1 VIPFIDLAAQRER
14 IDADVRA
21 RINAVLD
28 HGRFIMGPEVFEL
41 EERLADRSRVAHA
54 VSCASGTDALLM
66 LLMALGVGPGDAVV
80 VPAFTFPATPEVVVL
95 TGATPVFCDVRADTY
110 NLDPDQLPAAIAA
123 ATAAGLRPVGII
135 AVDLFGQP
143 AEYEGIATAAEA
155 AGLWVLD
162 DAAQSMGGRIGD
174 APVGSL
180 GDFAATSFFPAK
192 PLGAYGDGGAVFT
205 DDATL
210 ADTLRSIREHGQGT
224 EKYDI
229 RRIGINGRLDT
240 VQAAVLLA
248 KLDIFDDE
256 VEARQGIAA
265 RYAAGLG
272 DVAGVPQVLPGFVS
286 AWAQFTITVAER
298 DRVAKHLTSV
308 GVPWAIY
315 YPVPLHRQPP
325 YAAFPLA
332 QDVLPV
338 ADQLSAIVLS
348 VPMHPYLTGA
358 VQDQVIGAVRDAVEA
373 VS

>member
-1 VIPFIDLAAQRER
+1 MIPFIDLAAQRER
-14 IDADVRA
+14 IDTDVRA

-41 EERLADRSRVAHA
+41 EERLADRVGVAHA

-66 LLMALGVGPGDAVV
+66 LLMAMGVGPGDAVV

-110 NLDPDQLPAAIAA
+110 NLDPDQLAAAIAA
-123 ATAAGLRPVGII
+123 AIAAGLRPVGII

-143 AEYEGIATAAEA
+143 AEYERVTNVAGA

-205 DDATL
+205 ADATL

-240 VQAAVLLA
+240 MQAAVLLA

-265 RYAAGLG
+265 RYVAGLA

-286 AWAQFTITVAER
+286 AWAQFTITVDER

-332 QDVLPV
+332 QEVLPV
-338 ADQLSAIVLS
+338 ADQLSATVLS
-348 VPMHPYLTGA
+348 VPMHPYLTET
-358 VQDQVIGAVRDAVEA
+358 VQDRVIGAVRDAVEA

>member
-41 EERLADRSRVAHA
+41 EERLADRSRVAHT

-66 LLMALGVGPGDAVV
+66 LLMALGAGPGDAVI

-110 NLDPDQLPAAIAA
+110 NLDPDQLPAAVAA
-123 ATAAGLRPVGII
+123 ATAAGLRPAGVI

-143 AEYEGIATAAEA
+143 AEYERIATAAQA

-205 DDATL
+205 DDADL
-210 ADTLRSIREHGQGT
+210 AATLRSIREHGQGT

-240 VQAAVLLA
+240 MQAAVLLA

-265 RYAAGLG
+265 RYAAGL
-272 DVAGVPQVLPGFVS
+272 DHVAGVPQVLPGFVS
-286 AWAQFTITVAER
+286 AWAQFTITVDER
-298 DRVAKHLTSV
+298 DRVAKHLTTV

-338 ADQLSAIVLS
+338 ADQLSATVLS
-348 VPMHPYLTGA
+348 VPMHPYLSDA